1 MAKQKSNNVKKYYNK
16 KSKCDAWMIDVCVRT
31 PTGSERV
38 REFGIETRELAEAKL
53 AKIKIDAYE
62 GRSFKIERSST
73 LTVADLWAK
82 YAPKAE
88 EHNDSWKTDKGRA
101 AHLLR
106 HLGTKAV
113 MALTSDDVAAYRTAR
128 GKETT
133 VRGGPPSP
141 ATKDREIELLQRFLN
156 DAVASRT
163 IPSNPIAHVPYLRV
177 PNVRQTVVQSSTFD
191 SCLAKISERSRWMV
205 PILTTAYD
213 TGMRISEVLG
223 LLWTQIDLPAG
234 RLVLSP
240 EQTKAEDMR
249 TVILSERVLAS
260 LRALQANP
268 WHPASPYVFAHPVTG
283 RPRTIPRKGFAK
295 AFPAGVHIH
304 DLRRSFATEARRAGE
319 AEGVVMRLGGWKT
332 RAVFDRY
339 AIVQEDDLREA
350 QRALQVARGLVGGP
364 KTE

>member
-1 MAKQKSNNVKKYYNK
+1 MAKQKSPNVKEYWNK
-16 KSKCDAWMIDVCVRT
+16 KSKCKSWMIDVCVRT
-31 PTGSERV
+31 QTGSERV
-38 REFGIETRELAEAKL
+38 REFGHETREQAEIRL
-53 AKIKIDAYE
+53 AKIKADAYE
-62 GRSFKIERSST
+62 GRSFKIEKSST
-73 LTVADLWAK
+73 LTVKDLWEK

-106 HLGTKAV
+106 HLGPKVA
-113 MALTSDDVAAYRTAR
+113 MSLTSDDVVAYRTAR
-128 GKETT
+128 RKETT

-141 ATKDREIELLQRFLN
+141 ATQDREIELLQRFLN
-156 DAVASRT
+156 DAVAAKK

-177 PNVRQTVVQSSTFD
+177 PNVRQVVVQSSTFD
-191 SCLAKISERSRWMV
+191 ECLAKISERSRWMV

-234 RLVLSP
+234 RLVLDPS
-240 EQTKAEDMR
+240 QTKAEDMR

-260 LRALQANP
+260 LRVLQANP
-268 WHPASPYVFAHPVTG
+268 WHPDSPYVFPNPKTG
-283 RPRTIPRKGFAK
+283 KPRTIPRKGFAR
-295 AFPAGVHIH
+295 AFPPGVHIH
-304 DLRRSFATEARRAGE
+304 DLRRSFATEARRAGV